1 MLSWVLE
8 FEGIGTFQ
16 REYIKNIIGRHLN
29 SVLQGQKLHLRHR
42 AHLSQ
47 LLPSLLYSRLLMENC
62 RTLSAMSTCTICLWN
77 FILPSS
83 TFMTDISQL
92 RLPGQIIDKLVEGE
106 DAEADFI
113 VGCFCAALKQAGEGH
128 SRWGPG

>member
-1 MLSWVLE
+1 M
-8 FEGIGTFQ
+8 
-16 REYIKNIIGRHLN
+16 
-29 SVLQGQKLHLRHR
+29 LQGQILHLRHR

-47 LLPSLLYSRLLMENC
+47 LLLYSRLLMENC

-128 SRWGPG
+128 SGRGPG